1 MKFNNPKLTLFAF
14 HLRNNFTQEEPV
26 EDADF
31 LWEQCHKLG
40 EYLNIPE
47 LQSLGDRLYKE
58 NDKIGVNP
66 YHPKSDYL
74 ELLQSERWL
83 KFPDDIPD
91 GSQLQLKGEV
101 YPLQIHDSYAVDITL
116 RLPYPGVQLEQ
127 LQQLNPEG
135 CLQFERSRSR
145 LGQTLVFFAQPDSKI
160 ENVEAVAKDCLTSI
174 LPEKDRD
181 KYDLLGKG
189 TFLKSQ
195 IFEYKPINEDGDSE
209 AEDNEAGERFNSIF
223 IWLNCSSGTEK
234 SEEDEGEYY
243 QPLINLLCCLSK
255 IDYVYGLSRGCNKDA
270 RKRYREL
277 AAELQKLNQLSAGQ
291 EERLQQLKTWL
302 LTLPKTALEYDNLLR
317 DLELHRAAIE
327 TNYENYKFW
336 IDQLQEIALPEDDL
350 KFWELTT
357 DSIDRFLEQI
367 KIDLAYLRPNQS
379 LFQQAIDTIRGTV
392 EIEQAEID
400 RFSEDAAQNRQQRLE
415 LLVTVVSTGLAVS
428 GISSQ
433 VANEPAITILSQ
445 WFPGYFSP
453 NPQPTSPD
461 YLFSSFSPVAFHLFL
476 GILVAIPFGA
486 IVWSLQTNLIG
497 KMVRVLKKS

>member
-31 LWEQCHKLG
+31 LWEQCQQLG
-40 EYLNIPE
+40 KHLNIPR
-47 LQSLGDRLYKE
+47 LQSLRDRLYKE

-66 YHPKSDYL
+66 YQPKSNYL
-74 ELLQSERWL
+74 QLLQPEGLL
-83 KFPDDIPD
+83 KFSAIPK

-116 RLPYPGVQLEQ
+116 RLPYLGVQLEQ
-127 LQQLNPEG
+127 LQNLNPQG
-135 CLQFERSRSR
+135 CLQLQQSVSL

-160 ENVEAVAKDCLTSI
+160 ENVEAVANDCLTSI
-174 LPEKDRD
+174 LPEQDRD
-181 KYDLLGKG
+181 QYDFLGKG
-189 TFLKSQ
+189 TFLGSP
-195 IFEYKPINEDGDSE
+195 IFEYKPI
-209 AEDNEAGERFNSIF
+209 NEAGERFNSIF
-223 IWLNCSSGTEK
+223 IWLNCSSETEK
-234 SEEDEGEYY
+234 LEKKGKYY
-243 QPLINLLCCLSK
+243 QPLINLLCCLCK
-255 IDYVYGLSRGCNKDA
+255 IDYVYSLSRGCNKDA

-277 AAELQKLNQLSAGQ
+277 AAELQQFNELSLEQ
-291 EERLQQLKTWL
+291 EKRLEKLKTWL
-302 LTLPKTALEYDNLLR
+302 LNLPKTALEYDNLLR
-317 DLELHRAAIE
+317 DLELHQAAIE
-327 TNYENYKFW
+327 TNYKNYKSW
-336 IDQLQEIALPEDDL
+336 LEQLQAIALLEDDL
-350 KFWELTT
+350 KFWQLTT

-461 YLFSSFSPVAFHLFL
+461 FLFSSFSTIAFHLFL

-497 KMVRVLKKS
+497 KILRVLKKS

>member
-116 RLPYPGVQLEQ
+116 RLPYSGVQLEQ
-127 LQQLNPEG
+127 LQQLNPQG

-160 ENVEAVAKDCLTSI
+160 EDIEAVVRDCLAYI
-174 LPEKDRD
+174 LPEKYR
-181 KYDLLGKG
+181 YQYYLLGKG
-189 TFLKSQ
+189 TFLGSP
-195 IFEYKPINEDGDSE
+195 IFEYKPINEDG
-209 AEDNEAGERFNSIF
+209 ERFNSIF
-223 IWLNCSSGTEK
+223 IWLCSY
-234 SEEDEGEYY
+234 DESNQLETDGKYY

>member
-1 MKFNNPKLTLFAF
+1 
-14 HLRNNFTQEEPV
+14 
-26 EDADF
+26 
-31 LWEQCHKLG
+31 
-40 EYLNIPE
+40 
-47 LQSLGDRLYKE
+47 
-58 NDKIGVNP
+58 
-66 YHPKSDYL
+66 
-74 ELLQSERWL
+74 
-83 KFPDDIPD
+83 
-91 GSQLQLKGEV
+91 
-101 YPLQIHDSYAVDITL
+101 
-116 RLPYPGVQLEQ
+116 
-127 LQQLNPEG
+127 
-135 CLQFERSRSR
+135 
-145 LGQTLVFFAQPDSKI
+145 
-160 ENVEAVAKDCLTSI
+160 
-174 LPEKDRD
+174 
-181 KYDLLGKG
+181 
-189 TFLKSQ
+189 
-195 IFEYKPINEDGDSE
+195 
-209 AEDNEAGERFNSIF
+209 
-223 IWLNCSSGTEK
+223 
-234 SEEDEGEYY
+234 
-243 QPLINLLCCLSK
+243 
-255 IDYVYGLSRGCNKDA
+255 LSRGCNKDA

-277 AAELQKLNQLSAGQ
+277 AGELQKFNQLSAGQ

>member
-31 LWEQCHKLG
+31 LWEQCQQLG
-40 EYLNIPE
+40 EHLNIPE
-47 LQSLGDRLYKE
+47 LQSLRDRLYKE

-66 YHPKSDYL
+66 NHHKSDYL
-74 ELLQSERWL
+74 ELLQSQEKKSL
-83 KFPDDIPD
+83 DFSAIPN

-116 RLPYPGVQLEQ
+116 RLPYSGVQLEQ
-127 LQQLNPEG
+127 LQQLNPQG
-135 CLQFERSRSR
+135 CLQLQRSRSR

-160 ENVEAVAKDCLTSI
+160 EDIEAVVRDCFAYI
-174 LPEKDRD
+174 LPEKYR
-181 KYDLLGKG
+181 YQYYLLGKG
-189 TFLKSQ
+189 TFLGSP
-195 IFEYKPINEDGDSE
+195 IFEYKPINEDG
-209 AEDNEAGERFNSIF
+209 ERFNSIF
-223 IWLNCSSGTEK
+223 IWLCSS
-234 SEEDEGEYY
+234 DESNQLETDGKYY

-277 AAELQKLNQLSAGQ
+277 AGELQKFNQLSAGQ

-336 IDQLQEIALPEDDL
+336 LDQLQEIALPEDDL
-350 KFWELTT
+350 KFWQLTT

-392 EIEQAEID
+392 EIEQAEMDRVRVEID
-400 RFSEDAAQNRQQRLE
+400 RVSEDAAQNRQQRLE

-445 WFPGYFSP
+445 LFPRYFSA
-453 NPQPTSPD
+453 NPQSTSPD

-476 GILVAIPFGA
+476 GILVAIPFGV

-497 KMVRVLKKS
+497 RIVRVLKKS

>member
-1 MKFNNPKLTLFAF
+1 MKFKKPKLTLFAF

-40 EYLNIPE
+40 EHLNIPE
-47 LQSLGDRLYKE
+47 LQSLRDRLSKE
-58 NDKIGVNP
+58 NDQIGVNP
-66 YHPKSDYL
+66 NHHKSDYL
-74 ELLQSERWL
+74 ELLPERCL
-83 KFPDDIPD
+83 RFPDDIPD
-91 GSQLQLKGEV
+91 GSQSQQLRGEV

-116 RLPYPGVQLEQ
+116 CLPYSGVQLEQ

-160 ENVEAVAKDCLTSI
+160 EDIEAVVRDCLAYI
-174 LPEKDRD
+174 LPEKYR
-181 KYDLLGKG
+181 YQYYLLGKG
-189 TFLKSQ
+189 TFLGSP
-195 IFEYKPINEDGDSE
+195 IFEYKPINEDG
-209 AEDNEAGERFNSIF
+209 ERFNSIF
-223 IWLNCSSGTEK
+223 IWLCSY
-234 SEEDEGEYY
+234 DESNQLETDGKYY

-277 AAELQKLNQLSAGQ
+277 AGELQKFNQLSAGQ